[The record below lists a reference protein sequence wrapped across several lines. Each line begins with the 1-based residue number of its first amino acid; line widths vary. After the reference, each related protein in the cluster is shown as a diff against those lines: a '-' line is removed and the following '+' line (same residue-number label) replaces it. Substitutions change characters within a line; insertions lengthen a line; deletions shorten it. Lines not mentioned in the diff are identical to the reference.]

1 MARTLTPK
9 QAAFVREYQVDMN
22 ATQAAIRAG
31 YSEATAYAQGS
42 RLLKHVEV
50 QHALAQV
57 TETAV
62 QTVDAHLGGAVLTAE
77 RVLTEYAR
85 IAFADMRRF
94 ATVKGG
100 SVRLTDSDQ
109 WTDDDAAA
117 VSELGETVTENGGS
131 IRFKLHSKVSALDA
145 LAKHLGLLG
154 EERSSG
160 DMAQRLAALAIMS
173 TMTPEQLRAAAGAAR
188 G

>member
-9 QAAFVREYQVDMN
+9 QAAFVREYQVDLN

-31 YSEATAYAQGS
+31 YSEKTAQQQGYQ
-42 RLLKHVEV
+42 LL
-50 QHALAQV
+50 QHPLVSEALQKV
-57 TETAV
+57 TDTAV
-62 QTVDAHLGGAVLTAE
+62 QIVDAHLGGAVLTAE

-85 IAFADMRRF
+85 IAFADMRRY
-94 ATVKGG
+94 ASVKGG
-100 SVRLTDSDQ
+100 SVSLKDSDQ

-117 VSELGETVTENGGS
+117 VSELGETVSKEGGS
-131 IRFKLHSKVSALDA
+131 VRFKLHSKTAALDS

-154 EERSSG
+154 DDRTPS

-173 TMTPEQLRAAAGAAR
+173 TMSPEQLRAAAGAIR

>member
-1 MARTLTPK
+1 MLTAK
-9 QAAFVREYQVDMN
+9 QAKFVAEYQVDLN

-31 YSEATAYAQGS
+31 YSEKTAQQQGYQ
-42 RLLKHVEV
+42 LL
-50 QHALAQV
+50 QHPSVSEALQKV
-57 TETAV
+57 TGTAV
-62 QTVDAHLGGAVLTAE
+62 AAVEKNLGAAVVTAE

-100 SVRLTDSDQ
+100 GINLTDSSE

-117 VSELGETVTENGGS
+117 VAELGETVSKEGGS
-131 IRFKLHSKVSALDA
+131 VRFKLHSKTSALDS

-154 EERSSG
+154 DDRAPV
-160 DMAQRLAALAIMS
+160 DAAHRLAALAIMS
-173 TMTPEQLRAAAGAAR
+173 TMTPEQLHAAAGGAR